1 MAEKI
6 TPRKSRKIEKFEDVE
21 KEEEEEQ
28 PEENSEALA
37 KKGFLSK
44 DIIDFLAERE
54 KY

>member
-1 MAEKI
+1 MAEQI
-6 TPRKSRKIEKFEDVE
+6 TPRKSRKIETLEDV
-21 KEEEEEQ
+21 EEEEEE

-37 KKGFLSK
+37 KNGFLSK